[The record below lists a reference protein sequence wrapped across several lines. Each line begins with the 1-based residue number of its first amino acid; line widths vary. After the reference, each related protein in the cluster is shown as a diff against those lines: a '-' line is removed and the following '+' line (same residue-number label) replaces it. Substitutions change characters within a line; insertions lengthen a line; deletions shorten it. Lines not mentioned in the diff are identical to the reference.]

1 MSEEWVTI
9 QEAAK
14 RLNVG
19 RNKISRLASRG
30 QIHTKDNPLDARVT
44 LVNLTEVRTIFETY
58 GGQAG
63 SSTDDDDEDE
73 EEM

>member
-9 QEAAK
+9 REAAK

-19 RNKISRLASRG
+19 RNKISRLANRG
-30 QIHTKDNPLDARVT
+30 QIRTKDNPLDARVT
-44 LVNLTEVRTIFETY
+44 LVDLTEVRIIFDTY

-63 SSTDDDDEDE
+63 SSTDNDDEDE